1 MSIMR
6 IQHKTRPYSTIQDSA
21 EEYKT
26 ATLLLVS
33 ISYLRVLTDLI
44 YTCPWAKEVW
54 WLCWDILVSEL
65 EFIGHVYDR
74 IYLGQSKPFSED
86 FLFYRKI
93 DEGHCYDHQSL
104 VPVKNE
110 VNEL

>member
-1 MSIMR
+1 MIR
-6 IQHKTRPYSTIQDSA
+6 QHRTRPYWTIQDSA

-86 FLFYRKI
+86 FFYFTEKFMKVTAMI
-93 DEGHCYDHQSL
+93 ISHQTW
-104 VPVKNE
+104 K
-110 VNEL
+110 